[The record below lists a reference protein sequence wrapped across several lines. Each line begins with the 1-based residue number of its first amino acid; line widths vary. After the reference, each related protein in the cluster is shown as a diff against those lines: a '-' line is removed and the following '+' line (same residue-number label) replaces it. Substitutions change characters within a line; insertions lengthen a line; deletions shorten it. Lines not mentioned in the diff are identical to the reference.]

1 MKRLKKQASARFDLL
16 NTAKGK
22 VLKMDE
28 IIAKATALG
37 EAIRDSEAMK
47 NYTLKEIAY
56 ENSEEAQI
64 LTAEY
69 SELRTSLAEEAKRE
83 DITPM
88 EMIEIRKKMAAKY
101 EELLK
106 CPAIGDYMA
115 AKQDI
120 EDILA
125 KVDSIIKYFVTG
137 EKEQE
142 GSCSGNCGSC
152 GGCH

>member
-1 MKRLKKQASARFDLL
+1 M
-16 NTAKGK
+16 
-22 VLKMDE
+22 KMDE

-56 ENSEEAQI
+56 ESNEQAQL

-69 SELRTSLAEEAKRE
+69 SELRASLAEEAKRE

-101 EELLK
+101 EEVSK
-106 CPAIGDYMA
+106 NPAIAEYMA
-115 AKQDI
+115 AKQEV

-125 KVDSIIKYFVTG
+125 KVDAIIKYFVTG

-142 GSCSGNCGSC
+142 GSCGGNCAGC
-152 GGCH
+152 AGCH

>member
-1 MKRLKKQASARFDLL
+1 
-16 NTAKGK
+16 
-22 VLKMDE
+22 MDK
-28 IIAKATALG
+28 IIEKATALG
-37 EAIRDSEAMK
+37 EVIRDSEAMK

-56 ENSEEAQI
+56 ESSEQAQI

-69 SELRTSLAEEAKRE
+69 SELRASLAEEAKRE

-101 EELLK
+101 EEVSK
-106 CPAIGDYMA
+106 CPEIAEYMA
-115 AKQDI
+115 AKQQV
-120 EDILA
+120 EEILA
-125 KVDSIIKYFVTG
+125 KVDAIIKYFVTG